1 VPSDYVRQDFVF
13 GKDMLVEKMD
23 QRIDITVRQK
33 QVQERVA
40 AKAAQ

>member
-1 VPSDYVRQDFVF
+1 
-13 GKDMLVEKMD
+13 MD